1 MTEQGHGLDRDL
13 QLEAELARKRPVP
26 RAAFRGALARHLADR
41 DPGYGPRP
49 ANLRAL
55 IAGCTLAGLL
65 LILLGLLVATGT
77 L

>member
-1 MTEQGHGLDRDL
+1 MTEPGPEHERDFP
-13 QLEAELARKRPVP
+13 LEAELLRERPVP
-26 RAAFRGALARHLADR
+26 RVSFRGALGRYLADR

-55 IAGCTLAGLL
+55 VAAYVLVGLL
-65 LILLGLLVATGT
+65 LMLVGLLVASGT